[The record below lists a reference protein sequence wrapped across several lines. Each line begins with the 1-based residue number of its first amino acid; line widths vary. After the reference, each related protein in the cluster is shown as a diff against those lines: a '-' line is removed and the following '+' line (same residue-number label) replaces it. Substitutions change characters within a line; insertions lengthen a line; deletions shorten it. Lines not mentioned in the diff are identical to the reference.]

1 LRGPHCPSSPA
12 FPQPSTLIAH
22 PSTLNSPNDPFA
34 MENRAANLDVLLEID
49 SRHEDLLVR
58 LDELDKRVEQVLKEW
73 QAVRQGADCA
83 GK

>member
-1 LRGPHCPSSPA
+1 MRIGRPVPLHRPSDLS
-12 FPQPSTLIAH
+12 
-22 PSTLNSPNDPFA
+22 A

-58 LDELDKRVEQVLKEW
+58 LDELDKRVDQVLNEW
-73 QAVRQGADCA
+73 QATRQGADSG